1 MWKHRNGKSKCPGI
15 INAVR
20 KYGWAAM
27 RAEVLWEGPEE
38 ELDAMERKLILEHD
52 TVRCGYNILP
62 GGEFNPAKHGPSLAK
77 MRAGWKDGTTRAKQA
92 ASYTPEVRARIRE
105 SQKARCA
112 RDGNAQIKEAAK
124 LGCKAGNLAS
134 QSEAAKAKARATREE
149 TRRLKAAGL
158 IPKGRSSTARRAGNF
173 LANCAQ
179 AEDRSWMLPS
189 DDECE

>member
-1 MWKHRNGKSKCPGI
+1 M
-15 INAVR
+15 
-20 KYGWAAM
+20 
-27 RAEVLWEGPEE
+27 
-38 ELDAMERKLILEHD
+38 
-52 TVRCGYNILP
+52 
-62 GGEFNPAKHGPSLAK
+62 
-77 MRAGWKDGTTRAKQA
+77 
-92 ASYTPEVRARIRE
+92 RARIRE